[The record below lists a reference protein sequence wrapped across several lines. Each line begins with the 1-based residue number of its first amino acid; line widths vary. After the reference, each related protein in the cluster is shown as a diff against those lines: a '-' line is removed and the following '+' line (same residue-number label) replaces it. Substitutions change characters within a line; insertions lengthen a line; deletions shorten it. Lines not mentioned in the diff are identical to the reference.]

1 MLSFNLFSH
10 HSVFSVC
17 HYYFSFRLPAIF
29 SFSASSPFQYF
40 VFSITRVIS
49 SFLSFSAIFFFLFLV
64 EKKKPL
70 STLSQH
76 SVSIS
81 YQHFLFPAS
90 SPFFPL
96 IFLVSSRHFIFSVST
111 SSTHDSTPSVLSVPR
126 LSWPFLSLYN
136 ISCLNL
142 VFPVSTVPHLFCQ
155 SASRHQCQHLV
166 FSFNTSCFCHYL
178 VFSFNTSC
186 FCHYLVFPCQYLI
199 CLVSTFSSSIS
210 AVSSVAYHPVSTSSF
225 LSALFLSCEHPTF
238 QSVSYLS
245 CQCLAYFCSY
255 HFISVCILSFLSIYH
270 FSCL

>member
-29 SFSASSPFQYF
+29 SFSSPFQYF
-40 VFSITRVIS
+40 VFSITSVIS
-49 SFLSFSAIFFFLFLV
+49 SVLSFSAIFFFLFLV

-81 YQHFLFPAS
+81 YQHFLFPAR

-136 ISCLNL
+136 ISCVNL

-166 FSFNTSCFCHYL
+166 FSFH
-178 VFSFNTSC
+178 TSC

-199 CLVSTFSSSIS
+199 CHVSTFSSSIS

-225 LSALFLSCEHPTF
+225 LSALCLSCEHPTF

-245 CQCLAYFCSY
+245 CQCLAFSCSY
-255 HFISVCILSFLSIYH
+255 LFISVCILSFL
-270 FSCL
+270 